1 MLLLRSYRSLQL
13 LMVGER
19 LPFLIVERV
28 LFPQLHFGDQP
39 LDESGAVDC
48 ELVTD
53 VRIHV
58 DLHAAKDQ
66 ASVGWVGNC
75 V

>member
-1 MLLLRSYRSLQL
+1 
-13 LMVGER
+13 MVGER
-19 LPFLIVERV
+19 LPSVIVERV
-28 LFPQLHFGDQP
+28 LFSQLRFGDQA
-39 LDESGAVDC
+39 LDESGAVDS

-53 VRIHV
+53 IRIYV

-66 ASVGWVGNC
+66 ASVGFVGNC